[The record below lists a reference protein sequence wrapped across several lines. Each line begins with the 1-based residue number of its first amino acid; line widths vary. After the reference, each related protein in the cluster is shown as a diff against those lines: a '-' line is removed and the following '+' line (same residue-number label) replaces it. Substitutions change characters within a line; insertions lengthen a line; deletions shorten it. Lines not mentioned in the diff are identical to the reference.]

1 MNAVLWT
8 AFSYVAL
15 APDNRSRLTIRR
27 SRLIIA
33 PMLRVAFAGL
43 GAMGAPMAKNLHRAG
58 LLRAVWNR
66 SAAKG
71 AALAAELGCESP
83 ATLKDLAARVDAV
96 VICVSADA
104 DVRAVIEALAPGLAP
119 NTLVIDCST
128 VSADTARWAETFLAA
143 RRAEFVD
150 APVSGGVEG
159 AQKGTLAIM
168 TGGEPA
174 AFERAKP
181 VLAAM
186 GKTIEHFGP
195 AGSGQATKATNQ
207 IMCAGIIR
215 ACAEAMAFAGA
226 HQLPL
231 ERVVSTLGAGAGSS
245 WYFVHRAPNMVRESY
260 PAGFRIKLHAKDL
273 RICRDMAARFGVSLP
288 VVDSMLAEY
297 AELMALGFGDED
309 ISATHRLK
317 QALFKNAPRRGA

>member
-1 MNAVLWT
+1 MK
-8 AFSYVAL
+8 
-15 APDNRSRLTIRR
+15 
-27 SRLIIA
+27 
-33 PMLRVAFAGL
+33 RVGFAGL

-58 LLRAVWNR
+58 LLEAVWNR
-66 SAAKG
+66 SNEKAI
-71 AALAAELGCESP
+71 ALAAELGCQSP
-83 ATLKDLAARVDAV
+83 GSLADLAALVDVV

-104 DVRAVIEALAPGLAP
+104 DVRSVVEGLAPGLRKGA
-119 NTLVIDCST
+119 LVIDCST
-128 VSADTARWAETFLAA
+128 VSAETARWAEGFLRPAQ
-143 RRAEFVD
+143 FID

-174 AFERAKP
+174 AFESARP
-181 VLAAM
+181 ILQAM

-195 AGSGQATKATNQ
+195 AGAGQATKATNQ

-245 WYFVHRAPNMVRESY
+245 WYFVHRAPNMVRGSY

-297 AELMALGFGDED
+297 AELMEQGYGDED

-317 QALFKNAPRRGA
+317 QALFEDAAKRKA

>member
-1 MNAVLWT
+1 
-8 AFSYVAL
+8 
-15 APDNRSRLTIRR
+15 
-27 SRLIIA
+27 
-33 PMLRVAFAGL
+33 
-43 GAMGAPMAKNLHRAG
+43 
-58 LLRAVWNR
+58 
-66 SAAKG
+66 
-71 AALAAELGCESP
+71 
-83 ATLKDLAARVDAV
+83 

-104 DVRAVIEALAPGLAP
+104 DVRSVVESLAPALRPDA
-119 NTLVIDCST
+119 LVIDCST
-128 VSADTARWAETFLAA
+128 VSADTARWAEQLLAA
-143 RRAEFVD
+143 REIQFVD

-168 TGGEPA
+168 TGGDRA
-174 AFERAKP
+174 AFERAQP
-181 VLAAM
+181 ILAAM

-195 AGSGQATKATNQ
+195 AGAGQATKATNQ

-226 HQLPL
+226 HGLPL

-245 WYFVHRAPNMVRESY
+245 WYFVHRAPNMVRGSY

-273 RICRDMAARFGVSLP
+273 GICRDMAARFGVSLP

-297 AELMALGFGDED
+297 ATLMAQGYGDED

-317 QALFKNAPRRGA
+317 QALFEAAAKRTA

>member
-1 MNAVLWT
+1 
-8 AFSYVAL
+8 
-15 APDNRSRLTIRR
+15 
-27 SRLIIA
+27 
-33 PMLRVAFAGL
+33 
-43 GAMGAPMAKNLHRAG
+43 MAKNLHRAG
-58 LLRAVWNR
+58 LLEAVWNR
-66 SAAKG
+66 SADKSRALG
-71 AALAAELGCESP
+71 AELNCQVPDSLQAFAALVE
-83 ATLKDLAARVDAV
+83 TV

-104 DVRAVIEALAPGLAP
+104 DVRAVIEGMGPGIRPHA
-119 NTLVIDCST
+119 LVIDCST
-128 VSADTARWAETFLAA
+128 VSADTARWAEQYLASRSA
-143 RRAEFVD
+143 QFVD

-174 AFERAKP
+174 AFDAARP
-181 VLAAM
+181 ILAAM

-231 ERVVSTLGAGAGSS
+231 ERVVTTLGAGAGSS
-245 WYFVHRAPNMVRESY
+245 WYFVHRAPNMVRGSY

-288 VVDSMLAEY
+288 VVDSMLEEY
-297 AELMALGFGDED
+297 AELMAQGFGDED

>member
-1 MNAVLWT
+1 M
-8 AFSYVAL
+8 
-15 APDNRSRLTIRR
+15 
-27 SRLIIA
+27 
-33 PMLRVAFAGL
+33 GL
-43 GAMGAPMAKNLHRAG
+43 PMARNLHRAA
-58 LLRAVWNR
+58 LLHSVWNR
-66 SAAKG
+66 SADKAQ
-71 AALAAELGCESP
+71 ALAAELGVTTTPSLPEF
-83 ATLKDLAARVDAV
+83 ARPLEVI

-104 DVRAVIEALAPGLAP
+104 DVRSVIEGMAPGI
-119 NTLVIDCST
+119 NQGTLVIDCST
-128 VSADTARWAETFLAA
+128 VSADTARWAENFLATRGA
-143 RRAEFVD
+143 SFVD

-159 AQKGTLAIM
+159 AQKATLAIM
-168 TGGEPA
+168 CGGTPA
-174 AFERAKP
+174 AFAAAKP
-181 VLAAM
+181 VLGAM

-245 WYFVHRAPNMVRESY
+245 WYFVHRAPNMVRGSY
-260 PAGFRIKLHAKDL
+260 PAGFRVRLHAKDL
-273 RICRDMAARFGVSLP
+273 GICRDMAAKLGVSLP

-297 AELMALGFGDED
+297 DQLIAQGFGDED

-317 QALFKNAPRRGA
+317 QALFADSSRKD